1 MNQHD
6 TNQLFRIFS
15 LYSTH
20 PILQEVIKVKDN
32 NESIDYQ
39 NVNSPQDET
48 MNRVN
53 QTFDKIKQEVKN
65 MIDENN
71 KASDIE

>member
-1 MNQHD
+1 M
-6 TNQLFRIFS
+6 
-15 LYSTH
+15 
-20 PILQEVIKVKDN
+20 KVKDN
-32 NESIDYQ
+32 NESINYQ
-39 NVNSPQDET
+39 NVNSPQDEI

-53 QTFDKIKQEVKN
+53 QTYNKMKQEVKS

>member
-1 MNQHD
+1 M
-6 TNQLFRIFS
+6 
-15 LYSTH
+15 
-20 PILQEVIKVKDN
+20 KVKDN
-32 NESIDYQ
+32 DESINYQ

-53 QTFDKIKQEVKN
+53 QTYDKIKQEVKN
-65 MIDENN
+65 LIDENN